1 LQGVNLG
8 QAESLFDSPPVSEMQ
23 RSLKVLN
30 LSERR
35 ALATH
40 PLIRRRI
47 LVEQDIQKPK
57 SDSETSEEK

>member
-1 LQGVNLG
+1 
-8 QAESLFDSPPVSEMQ
+8 MQ
-23 RSLKVLN
+23 RSLRVLD

-47 LVEQDIQKPK
+47 LVERAASKPNPV
-57 SDSETSEEK
+57 SEAGDDK